1 MHIPKN
7 LSPNFWAEEMEEGRA
22 GDNSVEDMLL
32 SSPLVKSKRYKKGRW
47 DGKEGKKKWHEIRTA
62 ELQKEKEQ

>member
-1 MHIPKN
+1 
-7 LSPNFWAEEMEEGRA
+7 
-22 GDNSVEDMLL
+22 VEDMLL